1 MKSSTYVD
9 RTSEKAVEG
18 QVWAHFNLTL
28 KQMLDATGMDRLDL
42 MMLLY
47 GDPSDDRGRWLLQ
60 HQLPDPGWWECTLQQ
75 LEQIFGLDAEHW
87 LAHVEEDGF
96 LAQESMLPEW
106 PDRVD
111 TPL

>member
-1 MKSSTYVD
+1 MTGP
-9 RTSEKAVEG
+9 ENALEH
-18 QVWAHFNLTL
+18 QVWTHFNLTL
-28 KQMLDATGMDRLDL
+28 KQMLDQTGWDRLDL
-42 MMLLY
+42 LIVLY
-47 GDPSDDRGRWLLQ
+47 GTPDNDRGRWLVQ
-60 HQLPDPGWWECTLQQ
+60 HQLPPDWEDTLQQ
-75 LEQIFGLDAEHW
+75 LEQVFGLDVEHW